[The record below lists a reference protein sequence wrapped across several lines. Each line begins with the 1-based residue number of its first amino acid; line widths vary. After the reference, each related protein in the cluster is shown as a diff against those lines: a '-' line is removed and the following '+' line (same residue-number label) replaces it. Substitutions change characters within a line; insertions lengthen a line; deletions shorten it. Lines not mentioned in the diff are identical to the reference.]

1 MINVIVTYTV
11 KQDRVAENEKLVRAV
26 YEELHEIGN
35 PDVHYATFK
44 KEDGRTFVH
53 IAFFPDKEAQ
63 AVLGSTAAFQAF
75 QADIQDRCETP
86 PDAQPLSPVG
96 SYNLSYP

>member
-63 AVLGSTAAFQAF
+63 AVLGTQRRSRRSKRTSKIAVRPRQ
-75 QADIQDRCETP
+75 TH
-86 PDAQPLSPVG
+86 SPCHR
-96 SYNLSYP
+96 